1 MDVVNSMLRKEDRRS
16 DWEVLVIGPQLTD
29 ETFYRCLFGHGYSS
43 KGYPLS
49 PP

>member
-1 MDVVNSMLRKEDRRS
+1 MLRKQDRRS

-29 ETFYRCLFGHGYSS
+29 ENFYRCLFGRGYSS
-43 KGYPLS
+43 KAYPLS